1 MLLKDF
7 PMSVVFRERFTFV
20 DLRGGWGGGRSVEG
34 VAR

>member
-7 PMSVVFRERFTFV
+7 PVCYVQGKGFF
-20 DLRGGWGGGRSVEG
+20 LRLDEVGKGGGRSVEG